1 MAQGRCV
8 RARSLPSFS
17 VLDLLLSPPAREWKR
32 MEACVPSGGRRGR
45 TQVEAGVASREE
57 GVAASGIGRVGAN
70 RSRMKEQASRNN
82 VFARMGKSQEKL
94 LYPGCPKVM
103 LSSFSVSAW
112 SHENS
117 NTMRVSI

>member
-1 MAQGRCV
+1 MCPVEGGAGECSH
-8 RARSLPSFS
+8 AGGAAASLPHTE
-17 VLDLLLSPPAREWKR
+17 R
-32 MEACVPSGGRRGR
+32 
-45 TQVEAGVASREE
+45 
-57 GVAASGIGRVGAN
+57 VAASGIALGAN
-70 RSRMKEQASRNN
+70 RSRMKEQASRNK